1 MNAETLYTVREV
13 ADILGISRYQ
23 IYRRIVR
30 GDLPAIEYRQGN
42 IHYMITGKALAEY
55 QLAGGGD
62 VLTPP
67 RPTQPQMM
75 RVSQV
80 AIETGYSVE
89 TIRQMCADG
98 RIPCTKGRG
107 DKGHY
112 RIPRSAIEDM
122 LAGVPR

>member
-1 MNAETLYTVREV
+1 MNTENLYTVREV
-13 ADILGISRYQ
+13 SDILGISRYQ
-23 IYRRIVR
+23 VYRRIVR

-42 IHYMITGKALAEY
+42 IHYMITEKALQEY

-62 VLTPP
+62 VLTAP
-67 RPTQPQMM
+67 RPVDPGMM

-80 AIETGYSVE
+80 ALETGYSVE
-89 TIRQMCADG
+89 TIRQMCHDG